1 MTLLRKIPLL
11 VVGLCI
17 NTWPIGAQHAPVP
30 PQVTIA
36 FYNLENLFD
45 PSDNPNTRDED
56 RTPTGKDR
64 WTQERLAEKYTRLAE
79 VLAQFGGAALIG
91 VCEVEQVSV
100 LQELVDH
107 PYLRAWNY
115 QIIHQDSPDPR
126 GIDVALLYRPDLFEP
141 WEYRAIPVHL
151 IQSNGMRRFTRDILL
166 VEGLLYTG
174 DPQIAPEQIWVGVN
188 HWPSRSGGQS
198 RSNPYRVKAAQTAL
212 QAIDSIRRAYPEAK
226 ILHMGDFNDDPTS
239 ESFAQVLQAT
249 AQPQDSSW
257 NRLFN
262 PMIELDKRGLG
273 SLAYRDRWSLF
284 DQFFMTQTLAQAPK
298 GWRFQRASI
307 FSHPRLV
314 TKNGRF
320 KGYPNRTYNG
330 GTYNGGYSD
339 HFPILLELV
348 WVKDE

>member
-1 MTLLRKIPLL
+1 MTLLRIIPLL
-11 VVGLCI
+11 IVGLFI
-17 NTWPIGAQHAPVP
+17 STQQSRGQNP

-45 PSDNPNTRDED
+45 PSDNPNTLDED

-64 WTQERLAEKYTRLAE
+64 WTPERLAEKYTRLAE

-100 LQELVDH
+100 LQALVAQ
-107 PYLRAWNY
+107 PAIAQWNY

-151 IQSNGMRRFTRDILL
+151 TESNGMRRFTRDILL

-174 DPQIAPEQIWVGVN
+174 DPDITPEQIWVGVN

-212 QAIDSIRRAYPEAK
+212 RAMDSIRRAYPEAK
-226 ILHMGDFNDDPTS
+226 ILHMGDFNDDPSS

-249 AQPQDSSW
+249 SKPQDSSW

-284 DQFFMTQTLAQAPK
+284 DQFFMTQTLANTTA
-298 GWRFQRASI
+298 GWQFQRASI

-314 TKNGRF
+314 TQNGRF

-339 HFPILLELV
+339 HFPILLALV
-348 WVKDE
+348 WVDEEK

>member
-1 MTLLRKIPLL
+1 MTLLRIIPL
-11 VVGLCI
+11 VIVGFCI
-17 NTWPIGAQHAPVP
+17 TNQPTRGQNP
-30 PQVTIA
+30 PKVTIA

-45 PSDNPNTRDED
+45 PSDNPNTLDED

-64 WTQERLAEKYTRLAE
+64 WTEERLKVKLDRLAE

-100 LQELVDH
+100 LQALVAQPAIAH
-107 PYLRAWNY
+107 WNY

-126 GIDVALLYRPDLFEP
+126 GIDVAMLYRPDLFEP

-174 DPQIAPEQIWVGVN
+174 DPNRTPEQIWVGVN

-212 QAIDSIRRAYPEAK
+212 RAMDSIRRVYPEAK
-226 ILHMGDFNDDPTS
+226 ILHMGDFNDDPSS
-239 ESFAQVLQAT
+239 ESFAQVLQAS
-249 AQPQDSSW
+249 AKPQDSSW

-284 DQFFMTQTLAQAPK
+284 DQFFMTQTLAQAPQ
-298 GWRFQRASI
+298 GWQFQRASI

-348 WVKDE
+348 WVDDVYK